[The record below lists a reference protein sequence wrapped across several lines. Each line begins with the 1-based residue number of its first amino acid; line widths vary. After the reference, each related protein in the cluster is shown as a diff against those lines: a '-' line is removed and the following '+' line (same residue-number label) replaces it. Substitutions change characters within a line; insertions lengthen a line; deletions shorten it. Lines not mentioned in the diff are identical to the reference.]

1 MSCVRSNDHQGIGFL
16 KDPRR
21 LNVALTRAKY
31 GLVIVGN
38 AKILAK
44 QPLWNHLLHHFAESG
59 LLVDGPL
66 SRLHPS
72 TVELP
77 KLKRLHNPTPVGG
90 RYLEATLLEA
100 HSALMP
106 GVENRRNHLASH
118 PHLAH
123 IDPLSMHDPVH
134 AFYPHAIR
142 RAAAATN
149 MQMPTCL
156 LIPNMLTQEQYI
168 PWMMVPGTRQAERGY
183 SQAVTMSQGMS
194 QGSYNLSQNSGFM
207 GNLSQGS
214 DYSAQMSQGKQNILL
229 TRYTHKFKFIIYKY
243 LNLSVINI

>member
-1 MSCVRSNDHQGIGFL
+1 M

-31 GLVIVGN
+31 GLIIVGN
-38 AKILAK
+38 ARILAK
-44 QPLWNHLLHHFAESG
+44 QPLWNHLLHHFADSG
-59 LLVDGPL
+59 LLVDGPI

-106 GVENRRNHLASH
+106 GVEHRRHMAPHNLAQ
-118 PHLAH
+118 
-123 IDPLSMHDPVH
+123 IDPLSLHDPVH

-149 MQMPTCL
+149 MQMPTCMM
-156 LIPNMLTQEQYI
+156 IPGMLTQDQY
-168 PWMMVPGTRQAERGY
+168 
-183 SQAVTMSQGMS
+183 
-194 QGSYNLSQNSGFM
+194 LS
-207 GNLSQGS
+207 
-214 DYSAQMSQGKQNILL
+214 
-229 TRYTHKFKFIIYKY
+229 
-243 LNLSVINI
+243 